1 MAQTAKNQPSRLILS
16 LSPKAMEKTLEQS
29 AKQAHRLA
37 YAFGVIV
44 PTVKPKTTS
53 RAGKIT
59 QI

>member
-1 MAQTAKNQPSRLILS
+1 
-16 LSPKAMEKTLEQS
+16 MEKALEQS